1 MKILIKDV
9 VTDILF
15 EEKEKEKEKEKP
27 KDSKPKK
34 KKLKPGIEASTGS
47 GRFSAGVNEAGA
59 LAKEDPK
66 TLMKNLNISSAIGQN
81 DIEKIKNLLKQAFMG
96 ADAMKTVY
104 TSLVQVNKGDKIG
117 LKIEFS
123 EIKIRDAVKYLYHT
137 LVGARNA
144 NILKLES
151 LIQIENSSGSIF
163 VYVGEKRSW

>member
-15 EEKEKEKEKEKP
+15 EEKEKEKE

-66 TLMKNLNISSAIGQN
+66 MLMKNLNVSSAIGQN

-104 TSLVQVNKGDKIG
+104 TSLIQVNKGDKIG

-137 LVGARNA
+137 LVCARNA